1 MHAVLFLYREVVD
14 QPIEDR
20 IEPVR
25 AKRRPPLP
33 VVLTQE
39 EVQRVLSEMK
49 GTHLLMTR
57 LLYGAGLR
65 LMECVRLR
73 KD

>member
-1 MHAVLFLYREVVD
+1 
-14 QPIEDR
+14 
-20 IEPVR
+20 
-25 AKRRPPLP
+25 
-33 VVLTQE
+33 LTQE